1 MAAIQF
7 KMSVEGSA
15 YCTLSATGKFNFG
28 FTSLPDVYVQLLEVW
43 KGAMIVRLYIDDDGQ
58 SRFEDIEL
66 PTEDGET
73 ISLKQGADL
82 TLTQLSPGDFRD
94 WHNPSR
100 RQYAITL
107 SGQLEIGIGDG
118 TVRRLT
124 PGDLLLAEDM
134 TGQDHTRLAVDYSCL
149 LLTLPLP
156 D

>member
-1 MAAIQF
+1 
-7 KMSVEGSA
+7 
-15 YCTLSATGKFNFG
+15 
-28 FTSLPDVYVQLLEVW
+28 
-43 KGAMIVRLYIDDDGQ
+43 MIVRLYIDDDGQ

-100 RQYAITL
+100 RQYVITL

-134 TGQDHTRLAVDYSCL
+134 TGQGHTRLAVDYSCL

>member
-1 MAAIQF
+1 MAAIQL

-82 TLTQLSPGDFRD
+82 TLTQLSPGDFSRD
-94 WHNPSR
+94 SPDQTNFPGSSSFWDTVKYNPAFQG
-100 RQYAITL
+100 RQMRPNSLKFPVFI
-107 SGQLEIGIGDG
+107 
-118 TVRRLT
+118 
-124 PGDLLLAEDM
+124 
-134 TGQDHTRLAVDYSCL
+134 
-149 LLTLPLP
+149 
-156 D
+156 